1 MSTILYQYW
10 RSSAS
15 YRVRWALAK
24 KGIPFESAPV
34 DLLSGAQ
41 RSEEHLA
48 RNPMGHVPA
57 LFIDGH
63 LLAESVAILEYLEET
78 RPEPPL
84 YPKTPLARARVRQV
98 VELIASGVQPLQ
110 NLIVLGKVS
119 KDHAEQ
125 RAWAAFFNERALVAC
140 EALLLRIDEEL
151 GAGQFA
157 VGDQLTA
164 ADLFLVPQVGAARRF
179 GVDVVK
185 FPRVLRAEAAAMT
198 DPYAAGALPES
209 QSDAPAKKA

>member
-24 KGIPFESAPV
+24 KGIPFESVPV
-34 DLLSGAQ
+34 DLLAGAQ
-41 RSEEHLA
+41 RSDEHLS

-84 YPKTPLARARVRQV
+84 YPKGALQRARVRQV

-119 KDHAEQ
+119 KDPAEQ

-140 EALLLRIDEEL
+140 ESLLRRIDEEL
-151 GAGQFA
+151 GAGRFA
-157 VGDQLTA
+157 VGDTLTA

-179 GVDVVK
+179 GVEVSK
-185 FPRVLRAEAAAMT
+185 FPRVLAAEAAALA
-198 DPYAAGALPES
+198 DPHAQGALPEA
-209 QSDAPAKKA
+209 QPGAPGR